1 MTALLFVIH
10 NFLYKISVIIP
21 AASFTV
27 MMNYTRIYSGQKLKI
42 SKTLTLDQEAS
53 NHLTQVL
60 RKKEGSLVELFDG
73 RGSSFI
79 AEIVS
84 LEKKLVKVK
93 LIKVESSSERKGIK
107 IDLGQS
113 LIKSE
118 PFSHSIQKA
127 TELGVSSISP
137 LYTERTVVKLNPDK
151 IQSRK
156 ERWESIAKHA
166 CQQCGENWLPE
177 INKIQTLKEWIETV
191 NAKNKIVLYPN
202 YIQLHRT
209 QSGLYSRHRAL
220 QINPFLKYQ
229 SRINLK
235 YNLSSQSS
243 KPALHKH

>member
-1 MTALLFVIH
+1 M
-10 NFLYKISVIIP
+10 K
-21 AASFTV
+21 
-27 MMNYTRIYSGQKLKI
+27 NYTRIYSGQKLKI
-42 SKTLTLDQEAS
+42 NKTLTLDKESS
-53 NHLTQVL
+53 NHLIQVL

-73 RGSSFI
+73 KGTSFI

-93 LIKVESSSERKGIK
+93 LLKIESSSERKGIK

-118 PFSHSIQKA
+118 SFSYSIQKS

-137 LYTERTVVKLNPDK
+137 LYTERTVVKLDSGK

-156 ERWESIAKHA
+156 ERWQSIAKHA

-191 NAKNKIVLYPN
+191 NAKNKIVLYPSSK
-202 YIQLHRT
+202 I
-209 QSGLYSRHRAL
+209 
-220 QINPFLKYQ
+220 K
-229 SRINLK
+229 
-235 YNLSSQSS
+235 LSSLELNESVAVAVG
-243 KPALHKH
+243 PEGDFTDNEVALLKEKDFLPVQLGERILRADTAVISAISAIRTMCEEF

>member
-1 MTALLFVIH
+1 
-10 NFLYKISVIIP
+10 
-21 AASFTV
+21 

-42 SKTLTLDQEAS
+42 SQSLTLDQEPS

-93 LIKVESSSERKGIK
+93 LIKVESSTERKGIK

-137 LYTERTVVKLNPDK
+137 LYTERTVVKLNPD
-151 IQSRK
+151 
-156 ERWESIAKHA
+156 
-166 CQQCGENWLPE
+166 
-177 INKIQTLKEWIETV
+177 
-191 NAKNKIVLYPN
+191 
-202 YIQLHRT
+202 
-209 QSGLYSRHRAL
+209 
-220 QINPFLKYQ
+220 
-229 SRINLK
+229 
-235 YNLSSQSS
+235 
-243 KPALHKH
+243 

>member
-1 MTALLFVIH
+1 
-10 NFLYKISVIIP
+10 
-21 AASFTV
+21 

-42 SKTLTLDQEAS
+42 SQSLTLDQEPS

-137 LYTERTVVKLNPDK
+137 LYTERSVVKLNPDK

-156 ERWESIAKHA
+156 ERWE
-166 CQQCGENWLPE
+166 
-177 INKIQTLKEWIETV
+177 
-191 NAKNKIVLYPN
+191 
-202 YIQLHRT
+202 
-209 QSGLYSRHRAL
+209 
-220 QINPFLKYQ
+220 
-229 SRINLK
+229 
-235 YNLSSQSS
+235 
-243 KPALHKH
+243 

>member
-1 MTALLFVIH
+1 
-10 NFLYKISVIIP
+10 
-21 AASFTV
+21 

-73 RGSSFI
+73 KGSSFI

-137 LYTERTVVKLNPDK
+137 PVSYTHLT
-151 IQSRK
+151 
-156 ERWESIAKHA
+156 
-166 CQQCGENWLPE
+166 LPT
-177 INKIQTLKEWIETV
+177 KR
-191 NAKNKIVLYPN
+191 IV
-202 YIQLHRT
+202 
-209 QSGLYSRHRAL
+209 
-220 QINPFLKYQ
+220 
-229 SRINLK
+229 
-235 YNLSSQSS
+235 
-243 KPALHKH
+243 